1 MPRGADVVVVGG
13 GIIGVSVAYYLAK
26 RGVEVALVDQGD
38 IASGTSSHCMAGL
51 QLCTKTIGPK
61 LELAIEGIR
70 LHHGLEEEL
79 GEDLEFRESG
89 GWIVAQNEAEA
100 DFVASRVAEYVRA
113 GVDMEFVEKSDCHAR
128 QPVLADHVTGSL
140 YSPRDCL
147 VNPLYLTMAFMR
159 QAQRLGASIYPFH
172 RVTGLELRD
181 HSICSV
187 TTDAGEIPTHS
198 VVNATGP
205 WAPNIA
211 QMAGLNLPIVPRRGQ
226 ILVTEPAPP
235 LWNGLILSADYLLSK
250 KMPSSGSDIPGPM
263 LSGVVTN
270 QVERGNCLIGS
281 TRCFAGYDIRN
292 TYEGIQALARNSA
305 RLIPAIAE
313 LHIIRSYAGLRP
325 ATPDGLP
332 IIERSTKVP
341 GFITAAGH
349 EGDAICLGPITGL
362 RVAELIT
369 GGIEDEVLAPFATRR
384 FDSSEKG
391 HCVSGRSP
399 DAGCRADGGR
409 HGSRS
414 PEVGER

>member
-1 MPRGADVVVVGG
+1 MSRGAEVVVVGG

-26 RGVEVALVDQGD
+26 CGVDVALLDQGD

-61 LELAIEGIR
+61 LELAVEGIR
-70 LHHGLEEEL
+70 LHHRLEEEL
-79 GEDLEFRESG
+79 GEDLEFKECG

-100 DFVASRVAEYVRA
+100 DFVASRVADYVRV
-113 GVDMEFVEKSDCHAR
+113 GVDMEFVDAPECQAR
-128 QPVLADHVTGSL
+128 QPVLADHVTASL
-140 YSPRDCL
+140 YSPRDCQ
-147 VNPLYLTMAFMR
+147 VNPLYLAMAFIR
-159 QAQRLGASIYPFH
+159 RAEALGARILPFH
-172 RVTGLELRD
+172 RVTGIEVRD

-187 TTDAGEIPTHS
+187 ATDEGEIPTHR
-198 VVNATGP
+198 VVNAAGP
-205 WAPNIA
+205 WAPAIA
-211 QMAGLNLPIVPRRGQ
+211 QMAGLDLPIVPRRGQ

-250 KMPSSGSDIPGPM
+250 KMPSSGSGVSSQM

-270 QVERGNCLIGS
+270 QVKRGNCLIGS

-305 RLIPAIAE
+305 RLIPAIAK

-332 IIERSTKVP
+332 IIDRSRLLS

-369 GGIEDEVLAPFATRR
+369 GEIEDQVLAPFSAGR
-384 FDSSEKG
+384 FHQPEQGSE
-391 HCVSGRSP
+391 S
-399 DAGCRADGGR
+399 
-409 HGSRS
+409 
-414 PEVGER
+414 